1 MVNPQV
7 TMVVSILSHGYWW
20 LGWFGGTPILGNI
33 SSNVL
38 LIIKSTYSNQPLL
51 PTAAP
56 PNSTCALMRWST
68 PWLYNQIGSF
78 QPWHEGTG
86 RHDEDHITDRNG
98 RHVRRNP
105 TFLQPI
111 DSTRSN
117 AIYLS
122 NNDHRR
128 TMEKRESDGRTLWR
142 VGPLKIAR
150 WRSRTRP
157 PQTSLESCQGLTRAG
172 ITGMINDQWPCNR
185 DLN

>member
-1 MVNPQV
+1 M
-7 TMVVSILSHGYWW
+7 TWMIWGYPH
-20 LGWFGGTPILGNI
+20 FRKH
-33 SSNVL
+33 
-38 LIIKSTYSNQPLL
+38 IIKCPPHYQVNLFKSATTSHSST
-51 PTAAP
+51 